1 MSSPLRVSLGQY
13 SDRGRKSVNQ
23 DFYGACIPTHSQLA
37 LKGVA
42 LALADGI
49 SSSDVSQVASESA
62 VTSFLADY
70 YCTSDAWSVQHSVQQ
85 VLSASNSWL
94 YAQTQ
99 QSPYRDDKNR
109 GYVCT
114 FSALVIKSN
123 RAYIFHIGDSRI
135 YRLSHQGVEQLTK
148 DHRRWI
154 DPEHSYLSRA
164 LGIDAHCELE
174 FEVQRIEVGDT
185 FVLVTDGVYEHVDI
199 PQFAQSLNYRDD
211 DLDLAA
217 KRLVETAYEQGS
229 SDNLTAQILRI
240 DALPVQ
246 VASEVQQQ
254 IDALPFPPT
263 LEPRASFDG
272 YTIVRTLHGSSR
284 SHLYLAQDSASQSQV
299 VLKVPSTDMR
309 GDLEYLER
317 FLTEEWIAR
326 RINSAHVLKAALQDR
341 KRHYLYTVAEY
352 VDGQTL
358 AQWRVDHPRPELD
371 TVRALIE
378 QIAAGLRA
386 FHRMD
391 MLHQDLKPDN
401 ILIDRAGTVKIIDFG
416 SVRVAGLLE
425 KEPDRLHNHLL
436 GTLMYTA
443 PEYFLGY
450 AGTTRSELF
459 SLAVITYTL
468 LSGRFPY
475 GTDVSKART
484 LKAQQRLVYRSLLA
498 AEREIPVWVDEAL
511 RKAVHPNPLKRQEA
525 ISEFLFDLRHPNPAF
540 LAKSRAPLLE
550 RDPVRFWQCMSG
562 LLVVV
567 ILVLLGR

>member
-1 MSSPLRVSLGQY
+1 M
-13 SDRGRKSVNQ
+13 NQ
-23 DFYGACIPTHSQLA
+23 DFYGACVPTNAQLV

-62 VTSFLADY
+62 VTNFLADY

-85 VLSASNSWL
+85 VLIASNSWL

-99 QSPYRDDKNR
+99 QSPYREDKNR

-135 YRLSHQGVEQLTK
+135 YRLSEQGVEQLTK
-148 DHRRWI
+148 DHRRWV

-174 FEVQRIEVGDT
+174 YEVQRIEVGDT
-185 FVLVTDGVYEHVDI
+185 FVMVTDGVYEHVDI
-199 PQFAQSLNYRDD
+199 PQFAQSLNYLDD

-217 KRLVETAYEQGS
+217 KRLVERAYEQGS

-240 DALPVQ
+240 DELPVQ

-254 IDALPFPPT
+254 IDTLPFPPT
-263 LEPRASFDG
+263 LEPRANFDG

-299 VLKVPSTDMR
+299 VLKVPSIDMR
-309 GDLEYLER
+309 ADMEYLER

-326 RINSAHVLKAALQDR
+326 RINSAHVLKAALQGR
-341 KRHYLYTVAEY
+341 QRHYLYTVAEY

-358 AQWRVDHPRPELD
+358 AQWQVDHPRPELD
-371 TVRALIE
+371 RVRALVD

-443 PEYFLGY
+443 PEYFLGH
-450 AGTTRSELF
+450 AGTNRSELF
-459 SLAVITYTL
+459 SLAVITYSL
-468 LSGRFPY
+468 LSGRYPY

-484 LKAQQRLVYRSLLA
+484 LKAQRRLVYRSLLVA
-498 AEREIPVWVDEAL
+498 DREIPVWVDDAI

-540 LAKSRAPLLE
+540 LATGRAPLLE
-550 RDPVRFWQCMSG
+550 RNPVRFWQVMSA
-562 LLVVV
+562 LLAVLV
-567 ILVLLGR
+567 LVLLGR

>member
-1 MSSPLRVSLGQY
+1 
-13 SDRGRKSVNQ
+13 VNQ
-23 DFYGACIPTHSQLA
+23 DFYGACVPTNAQLV

-62 VTSFLADY
+62 VTNFLADY

-85 VLSASNSWL
+85 VLIASNSWL

-99 QSPYRDDKNR
+99 QSPYREDKNR

-135 YRLSHQGVEQLTK
+135 YRLSEQGVEQLTK
-148 DHRRWI
+148 DHRRWV

-174 FEVQRIEVGDT
+174 YEVQRIEVGDT
-185 FVLVTDGVYEHVDI
+185 FVMVTDGVYEHVDI
-199 PQFAQSLNYRDD
+199 PQFAQSLNYLDD

-217 KRLVETAYEQGS
+217 KRLVERAYEQGS

-240 DALPVQ
+240 DELPVQ

-254 IDALPFPPT
+254 IDTLPFPPT
-263 LEPRASFDG
+263 LEPRANFDG

-299 VLKVPSTDMR
+299 VLKVPSIDMR
-309 GDLEYLER
+309 ADMEYLER

-326 RINSAHVLKAALQDR
+326 RINSAHVLKAALQGR
-341 KRHYLYTVAEY
+341 QRHYLYTVAEY

-358 AQWRVDHPRPELD
+358 AQWQVDHPRPELD
-371 TVRALIE
+371 RVRALVD

-443 PEYFLGY
+443 PEYFLGH
-450 AGTTRSELF
+450 AGTNRSELF
-459 SLAVITYTL
+459 SLAVITYSL
-468 LSGRFPY
+468 LSGRYPY

-484 LKAQQRLVYRSLLA
+484 LKAQRRLVYRSLLVA
-498 AEREIPVWVDEAL
+498 DREIPVWVDDAI

-540 LAKSRAPLLE
+540 LATGRAPLLE
-550 RDPVRFWQCMSG
+550 RNPVRFWQVMSA
-562 LLVVV
+562 LLAVLV
-567 ILVLLGR
+567 LVLLGR

>member
-1 MSSPLRVSLGQY
+1 MPSNLHVSLGQY
-13 SDRGRKSVNQ
+13 SDRGRKAVNQ
-23 DFYGACIPTHSQLA
+23 DFYGACIPTNSQRV

-85 VLSASNSWL
+85 VLHAANAWL

-99 QSPYRDDKNR
+99 QSPYRDDINR

-114 FSALVIKSN
+114 FSALVIKAN

-135 YRLSHQGVEQLTK
+135 YRLSAQGVEQLTK
-148 DHRRWI
+148 DHRRWV
-154 DPEHSYLSRA
+154 DPKHRYLSRA
-164 LGIDAHCELE
+164 LGIDSHCELE
-174 FEVQRIEVGDT
+174 YEVMRIQAGDI
-185 FVLVTDGVYEHVDI
+185 FVLVTDGVYEHVEL
-199 PQFAQSLNYRDD
+199 PQFTQSLNYHAD

-217 KRLVETAYEQGS
+217 RRLAETAYEQGS
-229 SDNLTAQILRI
+229 DDNLTVQILRI
-240 DALPVQ
+240 DELPVQ

-254 IDALPFPPT
+254 IDTLPLPPN

-272 YTIVRTLHGSSR
+272 YTILRTLHGSSR
-284 SHLYLAQDSASQSQV
+284 SHLYLAQDSASQCQV
-299 VLKVPSTDMR
+299 VLKVPSMDLR
-309 GDLEYLER
+309 GDTEYLER
-317 FLTEEWIAR
+317 LLTEEWIAR
-326 RINSAHVLKAALQDR
+326 RINSAHVLKAAVQER
-341 KRHYLYTVAEY
+341 KRHFLYTVAEY

-358 AQWRVDHPRPELD
+358 SQWRVDHPKPELEA
-371 TVRALIE
+371 VRGLVE

-443 PEYFLGY
+443 PEYFLGH

-484 LKAQQRLVYRSLLA
+484 LAAQRRLVYRSVLA
-498 AEREIPVWVDEAL
+498 ADREIPLWVDEAL
-511 RKAVHPNPLKRQEA
+511 RKAVQPNPLKRQEA

-540 LAKSRAPLLE
+540 LAKSRPPLLE
-550 RDPVRFWQCMSG
+550 RDPVRFWQGVAG

>member
-1 MSSPLRVSLGQY
+1 MPSPLRVSLGQY

-23 DFYGACIPTHSQLA
+23 DFYGACVPTNAQLV

-62 VTSFLADY
+62 VTNFLADY

-135 YRLSHQGVEQLTK
+135 YRLSEQGVEQLTK
-148 DHRRWI
+148 DHRRWV

-174 FEVQRIEVGDT
+174 YEVQRIEVGDT
-185 FVLVTDGVYEHVDI
+185 FVMVTDGVYEHVDI
-199 PQFAQSLNYRDD
+199 PQFAQSLNYLDD

-217 KRLVETAYEQGS
+217 KRLVERAYEQGS

-240 DALPVQ
+240 DELPVQ

-254 IDALPFPPT
+254 IDTLPFPPT
-263 LEPRASFDG
+263 LEPRANFDG

-299 VLKVPSTDMR
+299 VLKVPSIDMR
-309 GDLEYLER
+309 ADMEYLER

-326 RINSAHVLKAALQDR
+326 RINSAHVLKAALQGR
-341 KRHYLYTVAEY
+341 QRHYLYTVAEY

-358 AQWRVDHPRPELD
+358 AQWQVDHPRPELD
-371 TVRALIE
+371 RVRALVD

-443 PEYFLGY
+443 PEYFLGH
-450 AGTTRSELF
+450 AGTNRSELF
-459 SLAVITYTL
+459 SLAVITYSL
-468 LSGRFPY
+468 LSGRYPY

-484 LKAQQRLVYRSLLA
+484 LKAQRRLVYRSLLVA
-498 AEREIPVWVDEAL
+498 DREIPVWVDDAI

-540 LAKSRAPLLE
+540 LATGRAPLLE
-550 RDPVRFWQCMSG
+550 RNPVRFWQVMSA
-562 LLVVV
+562 LLAVLV
-567 ILVLLGR
+567 LVLLGR

>member
-1 MSSPLRVSLGQY
+1 
-13 SDRGRKSVNQ
+13 VNQ
-23 DFYGACIPTHSQLA
+23 DFYGACVPTNAQLV

-62 VTSFLADY
+62 VTNFLADY

-135 YRLSHQGVEQLTK
+135 YRLSEQGVEQLTK
-148 DHRRWI
+148 DHRRWV

-174 FEVQRIEVGDT
+174 YEVQRIEVGDT
-185 FVLVTDGVYEHVDI
+185 FVMVTDGVYEHVDI
-199 PQFAQSLNYRDD
+199 PQFAQSLNYLDD

-217 KRLVETAYEQGS
+217 KRLVERAYEQGS

-240 DALPVQ
+240 DELPVQ

-254 IDALPFPPT
+254 IDTLPFPPT
-263 LEPRASFDG
+263 LEPRANFDG

-299 VLKVPSTDMR
+299 VLKVPSIDMR
-309 GDLEYLER
+309 ADMEYLER

-326 RINSAHVLKAALQDR
+326 RINSAHVLKAALQGR
-341 KRHYLYTVAEY
+341 QRHYLYTVAEY

-358 AQWRVDHPRPELD
+358 AQWQVDHPRPELD
-371 TVRALIE
+371 RVRALVD

-443 PEYFLGY
+443 PEYFLGH
-450 AGTTRSELF
+450 AGTNRSELF
-459 SLAVITYTL
+459 SLAVITYSL
-468 LSGRFPY
+468 LSGRYPY

-484 LKAQQRLVYRSLLA
+484 LKAQRRLVYRSLLVA
-498 AEREIPVWVDEAL
+498 DREIPVWVDDAI

-540 LAKSRAPLLE
+540 LATGRAPLLE
-550 RDPVRFWQCMSG
+550 RNPVRFWQVMSA
-562 LLVVV
+562 LLAVLV
-567 ILVLLGR
+567 LVLLGR

>member
-1 MSSPLRVSLGQY
+1 M
-13 SDRGRKSVNQ
+13 NQ
-23 DFYGACIPTHSQLA
+23 DFYGACVPTNAQLV

-62 VTSFLADY
+62 VTNFLADY

-135 YRLSHQGVEQLTK
+135 YRLSEQGVEQLTK
-148 DHRRWI
+148 DHRRWV

-174 FEVQRIEVGDT
+174 YEVQRIEVGDT
-185 FVLVTDGVYEHVDI
+185 FVMVTDGVYEHVDI
-199 PQFAQSLNYRDD
+199 PQFAQSLNYLDD

-217 KRLVETAYEQGS
+217 KRLVERAYEQGS

-240 DALPVQ
+240 DELPVQ

-254 IDALPFPPT
+254 IDTLPFPPT
-263 LEPRASFDG
+263 LEPRANFDG

-299 VLKVPSTDMR
+299 VLKVPSIDMR
-309 GDLEYLER
+309 ADMEYLER

-326 RINSAHVLKAALQDR
+326 RINSAHVLKAALQGR
-341 KRHYLYTVAEY
+341 QRHYLYTVAEY

-358 AQWRVDHPRPELD
+358 AQWQVDHPRPELD
-371 TVRALIE
+371 RVRALVD

-443 PEYFLGY
+443 PEYFLGH
-450 AGTTRSELF
+450 AGTNRSELF
-459 SLAVITYTL
+459 SLAVITYSL
-468 LSGRFPY
+468 LSGRYPY

-484 LKAQQRLVYRSLLA
+484 LKAQRRLVYRSLLVA
-498 AEREIPVWVDEAL
+498 DREIPVWVDDAI

-540 LAKSRAPLLE
+540 LATGRAPLLE
-550 RDPVRFWQCMSG
+550 RNPVRFWQVMSA
-562 LLVVV
+562 LLAVLV
-567 ILVLLGR
+567 LVLLGR

>member
-1 MSSPLRVSLGQY
+1 MPSFLRVSLGQH
-13 SDRGRKSVNQ
+13 SDRGRKSINQ
-23 DFYGACIPTHSQLA
+23 DFYGACIPTNSQLA

-49 SSSDVSQVASESA
+49 SSSDVSQVASKSA

-70 YCTSDAWSVQHSVQQ
+70 YCTSDAWSVEHSVQQ
-85 VLSASNSWL
+85 VLHAANAWL

-99 QSPYRDDKNR
+99 QSSYRDDTNR

-114 FSALVIKSN
+114 FSALVIKAN

-135 YRLSHQGVEQLTK
+135 YRLSQQGVEQLTK
-148 DHRRWI
+148 DHRRWM

-199 PQFAQSLNYRDD
+199 PQFAQSLNYHDD

-229 SDNLTAQILRI
+229 GDNLTVQILRI

-246 VASEVQQQ
+246 VGSEVQQQ
-254 IDALPFPPT
+254 IDTLAFPPT

-284 SHLYLAQDSASQSQV
+284 SHLYLAQDRGSQGQV
-299 VLKVPSTDMR
+299 VLKVPSMDLR
-309 GDLEYLER
+309 GDQAYLER

-326 RINSAHVLKAALQDR
+326 RLNSAHVLKAAPQER
-341 KRHYLYTVAEY
+341 QRHYLYTVAEY

-358 AQWRVDHPRPELD
+358 TQWRVDHPRPDLE
-371 TVRALIE
+371 TVRGLVE

-425 KEPDRLHNHLL
+425 KEPDRLQNHLL

-443 PEYFLGY
+443 PEYFLGH

-459 SLAVITYTL
+459 SLAVITYSL

-484 LKAQQRLVYRSLLA
+484 LTAQRRLVYRSVLA
-498 AEREIPVWVDEAL
+498 ADREIPVWVDDAL
-511 RKAVHPNPLKRQEA
+511 RKAVQPNPLKRQEA
-525 ISEFLFDLRHPNPAF
+525 ISEFLFDLRHPNSAF
-540 LAKSRAPLLE
+540 LAKSRPPLLE
-550 RDPVRFWQCMSG
+550 RDPVRFWQGMSG

>member
-1 MSSPLRVSLGQY
+1 
-13 SDRGRKSVNQ
+13 
-23 DFYGACIPTHSQLA
+23 LA

-49 SSSDVSQVASESA
+49 SSSDVSQVASKSA

-70 YCTSDAWSVQHSVQQ
+70 YCTSDAWSVEHSVQQ
-85 VLSASNSWL
+85 VLHAANAWL

-99 QSPYRDDKNR
+99 QSSYRDDTNR

-114 FSALVIKSN
+114 FSALVIKAN

-135 YRLSHQGVEQLTK
+135 YRLSQQGVEQLTK
-148 DHRRWI
+148 DHRRWM

-199 PQFAQSLNYRDD
+199 PQFAQSLNYHDD

-229 SDNLTAQILRI
+229 GDNLTVQILRI

-246 VASEVQQQ
+246 VGSEVQQQ
-254 IDALPFPPT
+254 IDTLAFPPT

-284 SHLYLAQDSASQSQV
+284 SHLYLAQDRGSQGQV
-299 VLKVPSTDMR
+299 VLKVPSMDLR
-309 GDLEYLER
+309 GDQAYLER

-326 RINSAHVLKAALQDR
+326 RLNSAHVLKAAPQER
-341 KRHYLYTVAEY
+341 QRHYLYTVAEY

-358 AQWRVDHPRPELD
+358 TQWRVDHPRPDLE
-371 TVRALIE
+371 TVRGLVE

-425 KEPDRLHNHLL
+425 KEPDRLQNHLL

-443 PEYFLGY
+443 PEYFLGH

-459 SLAVITYTL
+459 SLAVITYSL

-484 LKAQQRLVYRSLLA
+484 LTAQRRLVYRSVLA
-498 AEREIPVWVDEAL
+498 ADREIPVWVDDAL
-511 RKAVHPNPLKRQEA
+511 RKAVQPNPLKRQEA
-525 ISEFLFDLRHPNPAF
+525 ISEFLFDLRHPNSAF
-540 LAKSRAPLLE
+540 LAKSRPPLLE
-550 RDPVRFWQCMSG
+550 RDPVRFWQGMSG